1 VVTIDQFLAGFFC
14 AFVVGMVAGV
24 AVEKWLYSGV
34 VDSIYRIYR
43 R

>member
-1 VVTIDQFLAGFFC
+1 MVTIDQFVAGLFC
-14 AFVVGMVAGV
+14 ALVVGMVAGI

-34 VDSIYRIYR
+34 SDSIYRIYR